1 MKNVIVLV
9 LALMSSAAFAASDA
23 AHLQQMQ
30 EATKAC
36 KAKGFKT
43 VGEQEDCVHAAYVK
57 IKSGVPDRG
66 ALYAEKNYKG
76 LSKAQAEGKLISLQ
90 KEYDKAPKGTYF
102 KASKKAGEVDR
113 ISIMNEGWWIQKNI
127 LGARQTQGDPWFME
141 CKDGAHSLN
150 TVNRCPLGKGGAK

>member
-9 LALMSSAAFAASDA
+9 LALMSSAAFAASDV

-66 ALYAEKNYKG
+66 ALYAEKNY
-76 LSKAQAEGKLISLQ
+76 
-90 KEYDKAPKGTYF
+90 
-102 KASKKAGEVDR
+102 
-113 ISIMNEGWWIQKNI
+113 
-127 LGARQTQGDPWFME
+127 
-141 CKDGAHSLN
+141 
-150 TVNRCPLGKGGAK
+150 